1 MGNTRVKVV
10 AFRLLV
16 PADFLGVGALD
27 IRQADDVELHLMLHL
42 ETEQGAGGAVRAGS
56 DLATC
61 HHEVGGGVVGVGTLV
76 VAGLPFGDKL
86 MEEIRGGVGGQA
98 VWIVSVRLV
107 ATHIRLIGIIG
118 KVEDVAPFGGVVFQL
133 GIGGERPSGAVVG
146 EAEIG
151 SGYSQV
157 VQVAGGVHLGVHDV
171 QPDLVALGKP
181 GGIVGDGDS
190 ERGGRAGAVARGSI
204 IERVVAGAGCCQHQ
218 EQEQHRSP
226 V

>member
-1 MGNTRVKVV
+1 ME
-10 AFRLLV
+10 
-16 PADFLGVGALD
+16 
-27 IRQADDVELHLMLHL
+27 EL
-42 ETEQGAGGAVRAGS
+42 R
-56 DLATC
+56 
-61 HHEVGGGVVGVGTLV
+61 GGG
-76 VAGLPFGDKL
+76 
-86 MEEIRGGVGGQA
+86 GGQA
-98 VWIVSVRLV
+98 VWIGSVKLV

-157 VQVAGGVHLGVHDV
+157 VQVAGAVHLGVRDV
-171 QPDLVALGKP
+171 QPDFVALGKP
-181 GGIVGDGDS
+181 GGKAVLHGAGDGCAVVRRGIGGGGFRGVCSVGDDDG
-190 ERGGRAGAVARGSI
+190 ERGGRVGGVARGSI